1 MVMKHV
7 FYFGRERPKFQIK
20 EDGETP
26 RNGTKALGEASGT
39 VKVTRDSK
47 VDDTVRVRLVPCVTC
62 SYVSV
67 DMLNCCLRGVC
78 AYAVVKEK
86 L

>member
-1 MVMKHV
+1 MECHSLPISMAMKHV
-7 FYFGRERPKFQIK
+7 FFYFDRERPKFQIK

-47 VDDTVRVRLVPCVTC
+47 VEDTIRVRLVSSISF
-62 SYVSV
+62 SYITI
-67 DMLNCCLRGVC
+67 DTLNFG
-78 AYAVVKEK
+78 
-86 L
+86 